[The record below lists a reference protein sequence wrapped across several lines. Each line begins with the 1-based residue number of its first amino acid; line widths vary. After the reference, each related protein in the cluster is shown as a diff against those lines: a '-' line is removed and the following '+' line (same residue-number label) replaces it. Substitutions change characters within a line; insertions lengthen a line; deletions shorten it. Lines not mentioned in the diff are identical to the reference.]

1 MKKKLIKFFGI
12 LLPVFIGIQ
21 GPHLAASESIE
32 LESIPYHE
40 SENTDVKGTSP
51 TKSTSHI
58 KSTSPIDIVMNPT
71 LKNESSPLA
80 NNPPREN
87 LLNIYFDVDS
97 QSENAHSSKDNDEK
111 SKNIYSSDGKNIGI
125 RDMCL
130 FKFDED
136 IGFNSKSPTDIQ
148 IATPKNIQ
156 SLRDTLLPEDSCLFT
171 KKEVRSKST
180 PPLKMQTELADL
192 SCDYQTKKSEATLP
206 PQSVPLLDLKTVL
219 YLKKEL
225 ADLYDCYQSKKIKA
239 NALSEHYQ
247 ASMEFYKT
255 FKNLSNTY
263 HEATLL
269 RCLSLICE
277 NKVPSGIREYWQMA
291 PSYSY
296 LSIDEGSGCIMVHIS
311 AFSKG
316 IYSFEL

>member
-1 MKKKLIKFFGI
+1 MKKKLIKFFRI
-12 LLPVFIGIQ
+12 LLPVFIGVQ
-21 GPHLAASESIE
+21 GTHLAATECIE
-32 LESIPYHE
+32 LESIQYHE
-40 SENTDVKGTSP
+40 NENTDVKGTSP
-51 TKSTSHI
+51 I
-58 KSTSPIDIVMNPT
+58 KSTSPIDIAMNPT

-148 IATPKNIQ
+148 IATPKNMQ

-206 PQSVPLLDLKTVL
+206 PQSVPLLDTATAL
-219 YLKKEL
+219 YKEL
-225 ADLYDCYQSKKIKA
+225 KDLYDCYQSKKIKA
-239 NALSEHYQ
+239 NALSEYYQ
-247 ASMEFYKT
+247 ASMEFSKT
-255 FKNLSNTY
+255 FENLSNTY

-269 RCLSLICE
+269 RCLSLICK
-277 NKVPSGIREYWQMA
+277 NKVPLDIREHWQMA

-296 LSIDEGSGCIMVHIS
+296 LSIDELSGCIMVYIC